1 MTEVSQ
7 LRDAVSLL
15 SAPDRADLAAF
26 LLSSLEEAQYW
37 IDDEEVL
44 RRRDEMESG
53 VVRGLTLDEFRQACG
68 R

>member
-15 SAPDRADLAAF
+15 SAPDRADLAVF
-26 LLSSLEEAQYW
+26 LLSSLEEAHYW
-37 IDDEEVL
+37 IEDEEVL
-44 RRRDEMESG
+44 RRREEMESG